1 MGLYFR
7 EDLMVSILSDLGM
20 AKTGVCPVCKM
31 QIMEVALE
39 LSQKTISA
47 KLRLLYI
54 CSLCRSD

>member
-1 MGLYFR
+1 MELYFR
-7 EDLMVSILSDLGM
+7 EDLTVLILTDLGM

-39 LSQKTISA
+39 LSQRTIST
-47 KLRLLYI
+47 KLKLLYM